1 MPLSD
6 IVIPTKT
13 LSYSGQ
19 SFTVHGVTA
28 NDVLR
33 MFFEADKDI
42 ARILDVFEQA
52 TIDSDDADR
61 MIPVV
66 LREAP
71 ELAARLIASAAD
83 EPAAWPTVARLPVST
98 QLEALLAV
106 WNLTFEEPDALKKFV
121 ASLTTL
127 ASSAKTL
134 KEGQRLAVATGGS
147 RESAAMSASSGPR
160 DT

>member
-1 MPLSD
+1 MALSD

-13 LSYSGQ
+13 FTFGGA

-42 ARILDVFEQA
+42 ARILDVLEQGGVG
-52 TIDSDDADR
+52 TDDADKLIAA
-61 MIPVV
+61 M

-83 EPAAWPTVARLPVST
+83 EPAAWPTVARLPVSV

-106 WNLTFEEPDALKKFV
+106 WTLTFEEPDALKKFV
-121 ASLTTL
+121 ASLMSL
-127 ASSAKTL
+127 AASAKTL
-134 KEGQRLAVATGGS
+134 KAPGLAVGTGGS
-147 RESAAMSASSGPR
+147 RVSAAM
-160 DT
+160 